1 MCIRDRIATYDI
13 KDKSVS
19 IMQIPRDTYVT
30 VNNELILDENGN
42 ISFENFDGK
51 NDYGCKI
58 NAVLG
63 HGGNFAAS
71 ELRRIASLAKDASDA
86 DIKKICSESFLDIDK
101 DELKNYM
108 NSSGSAKSQLEY
120 DVKLKFAIR
129 YLSAL
134 HSRDV
139 YKRQCC

>member
-1 MCIRDRIATYDI
+1 MNSYLMKMVTFPLKTLMA
-13 KDKSVS
+13 KM
-19 IMQIPRDTYVT
+19 IMAVKLTR
-30 VNNELILDENGN
+30 
-42 ISFENFDGK
+42 
-51 NDYGCKI
+51 
-58 NAVLG
+58 VLG

-101 DELKNYM
+101 DELKNYI

-120 DVKLKFAIR
+120 DIKLKFAIR

-134 HSRDV
+134 LSRSFGTPVDFYV
-139 YKRQCC
+139 QMNLDGFVQYS